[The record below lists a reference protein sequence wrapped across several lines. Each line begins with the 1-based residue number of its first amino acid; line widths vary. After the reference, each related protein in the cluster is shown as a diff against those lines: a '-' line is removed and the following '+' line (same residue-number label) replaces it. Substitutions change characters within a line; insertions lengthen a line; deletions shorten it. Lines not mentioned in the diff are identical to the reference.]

1 MQKCSKSE
9 LGKDTG
15 CQPKNQCVVL
25 IVSVFPCKN
34 PEPPSL
40 TGRLGTWNLT
50 LIAKTDVFGKSSK
63 KLAIL
68 WFSWDSWEYY
78 IFEKSGKC
86 NHHPNLQHQ
95 GNILCRILSDE
106 RLVVLGSVCQMLFPR
121 WFKFIF
127 LSPSWSSLNLWKG
140 HLTIP
145 KRSQRIAR
153 SGLLLR
159 DRNCCHRLLKQ
170 VPAQPVSE

>member
-40 TGRLGTWNLT
+40 TGRLNLT
-50 LIAKTDVFGKSSK
+50 LIAKTNVFGKSSK

-68 WFSWDSWEYY
+68 LFSWGYY

-106 RLVVLGSVCQMLFPR
+106 RLVEGICLSNVASQVIQIHLF
-121 WFKFIF
+121 
-127 LSPSWSSLNLWKG
+127 
-140 HLTIP
+140 IP
-145 KRSQRIAR
+145 W
-153 SGLLLR
+153 L
-159 DRNCCHRLLKQ
+159 
-170 VPAQPVSE
+170 EFT